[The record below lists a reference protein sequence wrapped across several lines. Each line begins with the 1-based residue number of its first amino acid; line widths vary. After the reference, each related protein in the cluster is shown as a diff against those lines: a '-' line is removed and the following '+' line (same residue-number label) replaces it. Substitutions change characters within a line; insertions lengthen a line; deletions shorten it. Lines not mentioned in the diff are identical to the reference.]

1 MNIGLIGAS
10 GFVGT
15 AIAKEAL
22 NRGHQVTA
30 VVRNPEKVTFHH
42 EHLTI
47 EKTDV
52 LNQQELI
59 KAVKGKD
66 AVVSAYNAGW
76 TNPNLYEDFL
86 KGSKAVQSGVKAA
99 GVKRLITIGGAG
111 SLEVAPGVQIVDTP
125 DFPAAYKAGATSARD
140 YLNVLKEEKEL
151 DWTFFSPAI
160 EMNPESS
167 GVRKGK
173 YRTSLDT
180 PVFDADHR
188 SILSVEDLAVA
199 IVDELEKPVHIK
211 QRFTAG
217 Y

>member
-1 MNIGLIGAS
+1 MNIALIGAS

-47 EKTDV
+47 EKTDI

-59 KAVKGKD
+59 KAIKGKD
-66 AVVSAYNAGW
+66 VVISAYNAGW

-86 KGSKAVQSGVKAA
+86 EGSKAIQAGVKSA

-111 SLEVAPGVQIVDTP
+111 SLEVAPGLQIVDTP

-160 EMNPESS
+160 EMNQESS

-188 SILSVEDLAVA
+188 SILSVEDLAVV
-199 IVDELEKPVHIK
+199 IIDELEKPAHIK